1 MKIVEGMS
9 YDCERALYESCNL
22 LVKGCSFTGAA
33 DGESALK
40 ESSNITAT
48 DCYFNLRYPFWH
60 TKNIKIENCELTTA
74 CRAPIWYCEGAEIK
88 DTKIDGTKAVRESES
103 ITLDRCRIVS
113 DEFGWDTRGFK
124 INDSY
129 IEGFYIFSRAKNII
143 AKGLEMKGKYSF
155 QYIENADFDNC
166 VFDTKDAFWHAKNVT
181 VKNSVVKGEY
191 LGWYSENLT
200 LINCVITG
208 TQPLCY
214 CRGLTL
220 INCKMH
226 ECDLA
231 FEKSYVNAEIT
242 TPVISI
248 KNVYSGKITVPC
260 VSEIIC
266 DRDEYQGVIEIK
278 EQALV

>member
-1 MKIVEGMS
+1 MKTVEGLS
-9 YDCERALYESCNL
+9 LDCERALYESCDLILKN
-22 LVKGCSFTGAA
+22 CAFTGDA

-40 ESSNITAT
+40 ESRHISANN
-48 DCYFNLRYPFWH
+48 CYFNLRYPFWH
-60 TKNIKIENCELTTA
+60 TENVKIVACEMTDK
-74 CRAPIWYCEGAEIK
+74 CRAPIWYCQDVEIVS
-88 DTKIDGTKAVRESES
+88 TKINGTKAVRECSDIS
-103 ITLDRCRIVS
+103 LDACHIIS
-113 DEFGWDTRGFK
+113 DEFGWDTHRIK
-124 INDSY
+124 INNSY
-129 IEGFYIFSRAKNII
+129 IEGFYIFSRAKDMN
-143 AKGLEMKGKYSF
+143 AQNLKMKGKYSF
-155 QYIENADFDNC
+155 QYIENAVFENC

-200 LINCVITG
+200 FENCVITG

-214 CRGLTL
+214 CRNLTL
-220 INCKMH
+220 INCEMH

-231 FEKSYVNAEIT
+231 FEKSTVNAQIT

-260 VSEIIC
+260 VGEIIC
-266 DRDEYQGVIEIK
+266 DRDEYQGVIETK

>member
-1 MKIVEGMS
+1 MKYIKNQS
-9 YDCERALYESCNL
+9 FDNERALYESCDL
-22 LVKGCSFTGAA
+22 TVFECRFCGVA

-40 ESSNITAT
+40 ESAFITAV

-60 TKNIKIENCELTTA
+60 TKQIKIENCELTSA
-74 CRAPIWYCEGAEIK
+74 CRAPIWYCNGAEIK
-88 DTKIDGTKAVRESES
+88 NTKIEGTKAVRESES
-103 ITLDRCRIVS
+103 IALDTCRIVS
-113 DEFGWDTRGFK
+113 DEFGWDTKDIR
-124 INDSY
+124 IIDSY
-129 IEGFYIFSRAKNII
+129 IEGLYIFSRAKNLI
-143 AKGLEMKGKYSF
+143 AKSLEMKGKYSF
-155 QYIENADFDNC
+155 QYIENATFDNC

-181 VKNSVVKGEY
+181 VKNSVIKGEY
-191 LGWYSENLT
+191 LGWYSCGLT

-214 CRGLTL
+214 CRDLTL
-220 INCKMH
+220 INCQMH

-248 KNVYSGKITVPC
+248 KNVIDGKITAPC
-260 VSEIIC
+260 VGEIIC